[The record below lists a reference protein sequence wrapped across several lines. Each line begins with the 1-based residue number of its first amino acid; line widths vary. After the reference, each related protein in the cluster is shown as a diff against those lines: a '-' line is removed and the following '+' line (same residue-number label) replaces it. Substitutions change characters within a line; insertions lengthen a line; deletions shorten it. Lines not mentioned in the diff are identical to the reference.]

1 VSGVRRTICTPC
13 RRTRKECGEC
23 RNLNRLRRFS
33 QQHLDEMHHYIAKV
47 GTTGSALRNQGGSGL
62 RSAAITFLSG
72 INLRQLSGQTTT
84 YRQWLDAQTNALMGQ
99 FPVSD
104 LWGPARKVVN
114 IFMVMT
120 SLNIFLRTVYG
131 LDRFENVLEV
141 PLDNTVEKKL
151 RQFGLSN
158 NMFPTAF
165 PQWQSIKGLTQPNSD
180 KYQQI
185 ADSMSNHLG
194 VPRGRLDV
202 ILF

>member
-1 VSGVRRTICTPC
+1 MSASQPFAQI
-13 RRTRKECGEC
+13 
-23 RNLNRLRRFS
+23 S
-33 QQHLDEMHHYIAKV
+33 QQHLDEMQHYIAKV

-62 RSAAITFLSG
+62 RSAAIKFLSG
-72 INLRQLSGQTTT
+72 IDLKQLASHTTTT
-84 YRQWLDAQTNALMGQ
+84 YRQWLDTQTNALVGV
-99 FPVSD
+99 FPVAG

-114 IFMVMT
+114 IFMVMA
-120 SLNIFLRTVYG
+120 SLNIFLRTAYG

-151 RQFGLSN
+151 RQFGLSS
-158 NMFPTAF
+158 NMFPAAF
-165 PQWQSIKGLTQPNSD
+165 PQWQSIKGLRQPNSD

-185 ADSMSNHLG
+185 AGSMSNRLG